1 MNVVARTMAWI
12 AGLCGGVFALAGLVR
27 AAALGGD
34 EGAVWN
40 LPRWWTELVDGP
52 ETWVLT
58 LVAVA
63 VAAGAALYL
72 IVAFRQLQ
80 PPGPPATARV
90 GDADVKMA
98 ALERL
103 VSQRLAAEIAG
114 LKPVRVKV
122 SWADEGWDAHALVDL
137 PPLDLAGV
145 TSNAVAVTGA
155 ELLRATGSDLGRLSL
170 EVHRFVGRDA

>member
-1 MNVVARTMAWI
+1 MACL
-12 AGLCGGVFALAGLVR
+12 AGLCGLFFALTGLLR

-34 EGAVWN
+34 EGAVWD
-40 LPRWWTELVDGP
+40 LPSWWTELVDGP
-52 ETWVLT
+52 ESWVLT

-80 PPGPPATARV
+80 SSGPPATARV
-90 GDADVKMA
+90 GDADVKLA

-114 LKPVRVKV
+114 LKPVRVEV
-122 SWADEGWDAHALVDL
+122 SWADEGWDVHALVDL

-145 TSNAVAVTGA
+145 ASDAVGVTGA
-155 ELLRATGSDLGRLSL
+155 ELLRATGRDLGRLAL
-170 EVHRFVGRDA
+170 EVRRFVGRDA